1 MLYLV
6 IEKYLQGPK
15 PVYARAS
22 ERGRLLPAG
31 LRYLESWVEQ
41 DGLSRCFQLMET
53 ADASLFDEW
62 IASWSDLVE
71 FEVVPVVTSQ
81 EAAARVAGDA

>member
-6 IEKYLQGPK
+6 IEKYLHGPK

-31 LRYLESWVEQ
+31 LRYLESWVEE

-53 ADASLFDEW
+53 ADESLFDEW
-62 IASWSDLVE
+62 IANWSDLVE

-81 EAAARVAGDA
+81 GAAARVAGDA